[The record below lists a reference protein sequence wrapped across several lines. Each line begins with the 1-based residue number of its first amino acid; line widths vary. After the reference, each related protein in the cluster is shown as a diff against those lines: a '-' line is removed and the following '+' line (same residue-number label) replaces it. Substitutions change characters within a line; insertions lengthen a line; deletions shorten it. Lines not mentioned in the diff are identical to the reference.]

1 LELNW
6 KKKQK
11 EITERKEI
19 VEKDLSTIK
28 PKLEAAEKALKK
40 MDDKKMRTLKSLTNP
55 PPKVKKALEAVMLL
69 YTEKDYSS
77 DWKGLLKVMVD
88 PQFLK
93 EVLSLNVETK
103 KKSTIK
109 TVREK
114 YLNNEKEWNIDD
126 ITKAFEPAGL
136 LAHFIQS

>member
-1 LELNW
+1 
-6 KKKQK
+6 
-11 EITERKEI
+11 
-19 VEKDLSTIK
+19 
-28 PKLEAAEKALKK
+28 
-40 MDDKKMRTLKSLTNP
+40 MRSLKSLTNP
-55 PPKVKKALEAVMLL
+55 PSKVKKALEAVMLL

-93 EVLSLNVETK
+93 EVLTLNVETK

-114 YLNNEKEWNIDD
+114 YLNTPEWNIED

-136 LAHFIQS
+136 LAMFIQSQLEKGEICIKIEPLTNEIKELEKGANEAEDQKIKNEDELKEI